1 MLPFNASVYKNQYPN
16 LVINYT
22 DEQLNNIWYS
32 EALILGTKVLSLFND
47 NTPTDM
53 WNANT
58 NIPPLNNATGQVGK
72 SYLCN
77 VGGTVDFGAGNIL
90 FKIYDIVSFNSA
102 LYQWLNIGQP
112 YNYYWAGVVMA
123 HILSLYN
130 KPIVGR
136 LNKATEGDVEGEFTY
151 EDTLNSSWWNQTT
164 YGARC
169 YKLMKQRGGFTFF
182 GNNPYQ
188 GFYWQGNNNIY
199 G

>member
-72 SYLCN
+72 
-77 VGGTVDFGAGNIL
+77 
-90 FKIYDIVSFNSA
+90 
-102 LYQWLNIGQP
+102 
-112 YNYYWAGVVMA
+112 
-123 HILSLYN
+123 
-130 KPIVGR
+130 
-136 LNKATEGDVEGEFTY
+136 
-151 EDTLNSSWWNQTT
+151 
-164 YGARC
+164 
-169 YKLMKQRGGFTFF
+169 
-182 GNNPYQ
+182 
-188 GFYWQGNNNIY
+188 
-199 G
+199 